1 MTAEKGALFDFLN
14 EQTKTNTEEKKETTV
29 IQEAKPQNTLSAFG
43 IQPSAT
49 PETTTSPPA

>member
-14 EQTKTNTEEKKETTV
+14 EQTKTNTEEKKETPV